1 MKKAL
6 IAALEGVMLIVV
18 FGILAILLIPVSTY
32 ILYIHLTDD
41 KYSA

>member
-18 FGILAILLIPVSTY
+18 FGILAILLIPVSPY